1 MVGWHHW
8 LNGHEFEQTLGRGEG
23 QGGLVCCSIWD
34 LKESDMAERLNNIW
48 QINEAIK
55 YLKMEQNSKLWDK
68 VILFIVCIIFNE
80 EKRKQKSSKT
90 LFFYTTFKKWSK
102 HIKKKKKKIKMASDP
117 PKKQWVYPC
126 QTSFPHRSNLN
137 NLVFMVY

>member
-102 HIKKKKKKIKMASDP
+102 QIKKKKKRSRWLQILLKNSGSIHVKHRFPIDP
-117 PKKQWVYPC
+117 TWII
-126 QTSFPHRSNLN
+126 
-137 NLVFMVY
+137 